1 MKTLQYFNIR
11 NMPVASLPSS
21 LSVENVLKSFADM
34 FMNIANSSTLPDRR
48 PTFKILGLGAPLYRD
63 VKIGASHVPN
73 SYLAEFLQLRLYHVD
88 YSSQLP
94 DGSSV
99 AISQIAK
106 GTPDKAWDLGF
117 YDVPSWS
124 YWLG

>member
-1 MKTLQYFNIR
+1 
-11 NMPVASLPSS
+11 MPAVPITSKLP
-21 LSVENVLKSFADM
+21 VDHMLKKFADK
-34 FMNIANSSTLPDRR
+34 FMNIAASSNYPGRR

-124 YWLG
+124 YWLR